1 MDTVEEIVAGFID
14 YLKSKNQ
21 LNNLPKIIDCLNKQ
35 VANQQNT
42 ALVISSAALNSS
54 EIEKIH
60 QFLKKKLGKD
70 FAIDLEVD
78 KALMGG
84 IKIKV
89 GDQIIDLSL
98 NNRLNQ
104 MIDNLTI

>member
-1 MDTVEEIVAGFID
+1 MDTIEEIVAGFIA
-14 YLKSKNQ
+14 YLKSINQ
-21 LNNLPKIIDCLNKQ
+21 LSNLPKIIDCLNKQ
-35 VANQQNT
+35 VTNQQNT
-42 ALVISSAALNSS
+42 ALITSSTALNSS

-70 FAIDLEVD
+70 FVIDLEVD
-78 KALMGG
+78 KTLMGG
-84 IKIKV
+84 IKIEV

-104 MIDNLTI
+104 IIDNLTL